1 MRYERKQVV
10 IQFLN
15 NDYEGTY
22 RAVNFLLSGK
32 DQEAWN
38 LICDVSRQGMIL
50 DDAVKPRK
58 LCEKTTFD
66 KF

>member
-1 MRYERKQVV
+1 MRFDADEAFKKRAYSAVV
-10 IQFLN
+10 QLQN
-15 NDYEGTY
+15 YD
-22 RAVNFLLSGK
+22 LDHMK
-32 DQEAWN
+32 AWN